1 MKIIDGKAIADQILE
16 ELKIE
21 IAQHNARPGLAFIL
35 VGDHPAS
42 RTYVKRKI
50 AACEKVGIA
59 SFDCQLKEGV
69 SEAEL
74 LAKID
79 EFNLESDIDGIIVQ
93 QPLPSHIC
101 STKLIAAVD
110 VLKDVDGFH
119 PLNVGRLLLGDEG
132 GLLSCTPL
140 GIVKLL
146 ERSKISVSG
155 KEVVIVGRSN
165 IVGKPL
171 AALLMQKGRDAT
183 VTIAH
188 SKTKN
193 LEEVC
198 KRADIIIA
206 AIGKPKFIT
215 EKMVKE
221 GAVVIDVGINRD
233 SDGKL
238 IGDVDFENV
247 EKIAS
252 KITPVPGG
260 VGPMTI
266 ATLLKNT
273 WQSYKRRHSL

>member
-1 MKIIDGKAIADQILE
+1 MKIIDGKACADLILE
-16 ELKIE
+16 EVKAE
-21 IAQHNARPGLAFIL
+21 ITRFNARPGLAFVL

-42 RTYVKRKI
+42 ETYVKRKI
-50 AACEKVGIA
+50 ATCEKVGIA
-59 SFDCQLKEGV
+59 SFDCRLKESV
-69 SEAEL
+69 SEEEL

-79 EFNLESDIDGIIVQ
+79 EFNQESDIDGIIVQ

-101 STKLIAAVD
+101 TTKLIAAID

-119 PLNVGRLLLGDEG
+119 PLNVGRLLLGDESG
-132 GLLSCTPL
+132 MISCTPL
-140 GIVKLL
+140 GIIKLL
-146 ERSKISVSG
+146 QRSKISVSG

-183 VTIAH
+183 VTVVH
-188 SKTKN
+188 SKTKD
-193 LEEVC
+193 LAEVC
-198 KRADIIIA
+198 KRADILIA

-215 EKMVKE
+215 DQMVKE
-221 GAVVIDVGINRD
+221 GAVVIDVGINRV
-233 SDGKL
+233 DGKL
-238 IGDVDFENV
+238 VGDVDFEKV
-247 EKIAS
+247 EKVAS

-266 ATLLKNT
+266 ATLLNNT